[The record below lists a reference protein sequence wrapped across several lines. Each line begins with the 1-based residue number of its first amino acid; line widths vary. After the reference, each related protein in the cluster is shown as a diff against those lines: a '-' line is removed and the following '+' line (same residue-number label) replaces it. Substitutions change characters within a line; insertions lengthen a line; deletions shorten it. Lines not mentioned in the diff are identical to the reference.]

1 MSQQTH
7 DQKQTP
13 SAQIMGTVADHLLS
27 HLGDEQAALAAML
40 TAVRGVHQALRD
52 LDDEALQKSLAD
64 EANGLASSLAVQQ
77 QRQLLQQELATV
89 LHVDPRDVT
98 LNRLASATS
107 GTLHDS
113 IEAIWRSLKEMA
125 SEVERLN
132 RQNAAMIA
140 QSLAIARGV
149 VERLTGVA
157 GVGESYGAT
166 GNRAESHVG
175 PIIQWGA

>member
-1 MSQQTH
+1 MSQQTRDH
-7 DQKQTP
+7 TP
-13 SAQIMGTVADHLLS
+13 TSTVNIVGPVAEHLLS
-27 HLGDEQAALAAML
+27 HLNQEQAALAEML
-40 TAVRGVHQALRD
+40 SAVRGVHQALRD
-52 LDDEALQKSLAD
+52 LDDAALQKSLAD
-64 EANGLASSLAVQQ
+64 EANGLSTSLVIQQ
-77 QRQLLQQELATV
+77 QRQQLQQELATV
-89 LHVDPRDVT
+89 LQIDPREVT
-98 LNRLASATS
+98 LKRLAAATS
-107 GTLHDS
+107 GTVRDA
-113 IEAIWRSLKEMA
+113 IESIWRSLKEMA

-157 GVGESYGAT
+157 GVGESYGAS